1 MGRIARWASA
11 RDYDALI
18 VINEDRKV
26 ASASLPALPASL
38 WRRSRATHSC

>member
-11 RDYDALI
+11 RDFDALI

-26 ASASLPALPASL
+26 ASASAARFVPDVAS
-38 WRRSRATHSC
+38 WRGR